1 MGVSTGAAAV
11 VDVGAGVDSFV
22 GAGAGV
28 MVWTVA
34 HPVPKVSKRATA
46 SMPNASGE
54 LEFGGIIYGSC
65 DPICVGLILTFCLP
79 PRTIGVY
86 ALAQENDD
94 RH

>member
-11 VDVGAGVDSFV
+11 VDVGAGVDSVV

-34 HPVPKVSKRATA
+34 HPVPRVSKRARA
-46 SMPNASGE
+46 SMPNASRE
-54 LEFGGIIYGSC
+54 RESRGIIYGSC
-65 DPICVGLILTFCLP
+65 DTVCVGLILTFCLP

-86 ALAQENDD
+86 ALAHENDD